1 MSSVAM
7 AQDWRLGLPSVRGEL
22 IFDAPLKDMTWFRV
36 GGPADVLFRPA
47 DETDLQIFLKCLP
60 MDIPVT
66 LLGVGS
72 NLLVRDG
79 GVRGVVIRLG
89 KPFSLVLAEGDRII
103 AGAGASDVNVA
114 MAAYRAGLSGLEFM
128 RGIPGT
134 VGGALRMNAG
144 AYGREIAD
152 VLESARAI
160 DRRGDAHIF
169 RAGDMRYTYRHSAIP
184 EDFIFVSAIFKAAL
198 ADKAEIKERMDAIG
212 EERETSQPVKTSTG
226 GSTFKNTPTARA
238 WELIDA
244 AGCRGLSIGGAKVS
258 EHHCNFLINTGTA
271 TAADLEALGEEVR
284 HRVQA
289 SQGVALEWEIR
300 RIGEPLGGPR

>member
-1 MSSVAM
+1 MSSVALTR
-7 AQDWRLGLPSVRGEL
+7 DWRHDLPSVRGEL
-22 IFDAPLKDMTWFRV
+22 TFDAPLKDLSWFRV

-60 MDIPVT
+60 RDIPVT

-72 NLLVRDG
+72 NLLIRDG

-89 KPFSLVLAEGDRII
+89 KPFSTVLVQGDSVI

-114 MAAYRAGLSGLEFM
+114 MAAYRAGLGGLEFL

-152 VLESARAI
+152 VLISARAI
-160 DRRGDAHIF
+160 DRHGEVHFYRLGDMGYSYRHSELPEDLIFLTAIF
-169 RAGDMRYTYRHSAIP
+169 RAG
-184 EDFIFVSAIFKAAL
+184 L
-198 ADKAEIKERMDAIG
+198 ADKAAVKARMDEIG
-212 EERETSQPVKTSTG
+212 AERETSQPVKTSTG
-226 GSTFKNTPTARA
+226 GSTFKNPAGGKA

-244 AGCRGLSIGGAKVS
+244 AGCRGLSIGGAQVS
-258 EHHCNFLINTGTA
+258 EQHCNFLINTGTA
-271 TAADLEALGEEVR
+271 TAADLESLGEEVR

-289 SQGVALEWEIR
+289 SQGVSLEWEIR
-300 RIGEPLGGPR
+300 RIGEPLGGAR

>member
-7 AQDWRLGLPSVRGEL
+7 ARDWRLDLPSVRGEL
-22 IFDAPLKDMTWFRV
+22 TFDAPLKDMTWFRV

-47 DETDLQIFLKCLP
+47 DETDLQMFLKCLP

-89 KPFSLVLAEGDRII
+89 KPFSLVLAEGDRIL

-114 MAAYRAGLSGLEFM
+114 MAAYRAGLTGLEFM

-169 RAGDMRYTYRHSAIP
+169 RTGDMGFTYRHSAIP

-198 ADKAEIKERMDAIG
+198 ADKAAIKQRMDAIG

-226 GSTFKNTPTARA
+226 GSTFKNTPAARA

-258 EHHCNFLINTGTA
+258 EHHCNFLINTGAA